1 MVQNRA
7 SLNYSCLGRQRGA
20 TMIELTVVITLFLIL
35 VAVVSI
41 GFMAW
46 KHAGVP
52 QETTT
57 IPGLPAV
64 NAAYA
69 AAWNEG
75 RNKAACLINLSS
87 IQKAARGY
95 QNMNNLNIGDPLTV
109 DTLTKAG
116 FWASEPTCPAGGS
129 YSFMTTFPAR
139 GIAYAT
145 CRNPGHAPS
154 QTELD
159 GW

>member
-1 MVQNRA
+1 MVQHHA
-7 SLNYSCLGRQRGA
+7 FSGYSYLGRQRGA
-20 TMIELTVVITLFLIL
+20 SAIELTVVITLFLIL
-35 VAVVSI
+35 VGVVFI
-41 GFMAW
+41 GFTAW

-139 GIAYAT
+139 GVAYAT